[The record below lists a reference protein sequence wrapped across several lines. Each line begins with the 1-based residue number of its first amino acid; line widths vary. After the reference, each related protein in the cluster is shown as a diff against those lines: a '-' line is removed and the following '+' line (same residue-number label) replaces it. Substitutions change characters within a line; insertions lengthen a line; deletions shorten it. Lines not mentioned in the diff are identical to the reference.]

1 MFSTLWLGLLI
12 AFGFWIV
19 TTLRGRKRYPLP
31 LPPGPKQK
39 PIIGNLRDL
48 PTPDQQDWM
57 HWLKHKELYGK
68 RKLLRNMQRGM
79 LTVAKL
85 GPISSLTVLDK
96 HVIILN
102 DANLAVQLLEKRS
115 SIHSGRPEN
124 MFTDM

>member
-1 MFSTLWLGLLI
+1 MLSTLWLGLLI

-39 PIIGNLRDL
+39 PIIGNLKDL

-57 HWLKHKELYGK
+57 HWLKHKELYGMVEF
-68 RKLLRNMQRGM
+68 LSIQRGR
-79 LTVAKL
+79 LTVPKL

-102 DANLAVQLLEKRS
+102 DAKLAVQLLEKRS

>member
-1 MFSTLWLGLLI
+1 
-12 AFGFWIV
+12 
-19 TTLRGRKRYPLP
+19 
-31 LPPGPKQK
+31 
-39 PIIGNLRDL
+39 
-48 PTPDQQDWM
+48 
-57 HWLKHKELYGK
+57 
-68 RKLLRNMQRGM
+68 M

>member
-19 TTLRGRKRYPLP
+19 TTLRGRKGYPLP

-39 PIIGNLRDL
+39 PIIGNLKDL

-68 RKLLRNMQRGM
+68 REFLRNIQPGM
-79 LTVAKL
+79 LTVSK
-85 GPISSLTVLDK
+85 
-96 HVIILN
+96 
-102 DANLAVQLLEKRS
+102 
-115 SIHSGRPEN
+115 
-124 MFTDM
+124 